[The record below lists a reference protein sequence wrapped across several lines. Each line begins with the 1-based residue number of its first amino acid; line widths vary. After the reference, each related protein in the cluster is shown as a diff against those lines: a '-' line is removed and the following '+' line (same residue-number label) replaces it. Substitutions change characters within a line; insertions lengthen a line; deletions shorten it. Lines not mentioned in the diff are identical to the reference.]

1 MAWRSRARKLKGVNG
16 RDNVAM
22 LKESADSALVIS
34 LDGLDQLVLALRRR
48 GYCVV
53 GPSVLD
59 GAVVY
64 DELKSA
70 AELPIGWGDAQEAG
84 TYRLVR
90 RDDEAR
96 FGYAVGPHSWKQ
108 FLQPPHLRLWRA
120 RRNGTDVELE
130 DEPRPEKPYA
140 FFGVRG
146 CDRHAVAIQDR
157 VLMNGQFADEDYT
170 ARREDAFVVTVDC
183 TDPAGTCFCV
193 SMDTGPGVE
202 EGFDL
207 ALTELLGGEHRFL
220 VRIGSGRGA
229 EVMDD
234 VPHRPADGNEQAARL
249 GIVERSAERM
259 GRELETHGLRELL
272 QSSLEHPRWDEV
284 AERCLTCGN
293 CTMVCP
299 TCFCTTVEDVTDL
312 KGDEAERWRS
322 WDTCFSLDHSYVHG
336 GGVRP
341 TGRSRYRQW
350 MTHKLSTWWDQ
361 FDTSGCVGCGRCIAW
376 CPVGIDIT
384 EEAAALRVPPSD
396 GGTRA

>member
-1 MAWRSRARKLKGVNG
+1 VNG
-16 RDNVAM
+16 A
-22 LKESADSALVIS
+22 VIS
-34 LDGLDQLVLALRRR
+34 LEGLDELVVRLNQR
-48 GYCVV
+48 GYRVV
-53 GPSVLD
+53 GPSVRD

-64 DELKSA
+64 DDLETA
-70 AELPIGWGDAQEAG
+70 ADLPIGWGDHQEAG
-84 TYRLVR
+84 AYRLVR
-90 RDDEAR
+90 RDDDAR

-108 FLQPPHLRLWRA
+108 FLQPPHIRLWRA
-120 RRNGTDVELE
+120 RRDGEGIEVE
-130 DEPRPEKPYA
+130 DEPGPDRPYA

-146 CDRHAVAIQDR
+146 CDRHAIAIQDR
-157 VLMNGQFADEDYT
+157 VLMEGRFADADYA
-170 ARREDAFVVTVDC
+170 ARREGAFIVAVDC
-183 TDPAGTCFCV
+183 ADPAGTCFCV

-207 ALTELLGGEHRFL
+207 ALTELLDGQHRFL
-220 VRIGSGRGA
+220 VRVGTERGA
-229 EVMDD
+229 D
-234 VPHRPADGNEQAARL
+234 VLAEIEHRPADDPEVSARTQ
-249 GIVERSAERM
+249 IVERSAAHM
-259 GRELETHGLRELL
+259 GRQLDTLGLRELL
-272 QSSLEHPRWDEV
+272 QDSLEHPRWDEV

-312 KGDEAERWRS
+312 TAETGERWRS

-336 GGVRP
+336 GSVRP

-384 EEAAALRVPPSD
+384 EEAEAIRND
-396 GGTRA
+396 TRA